1 MIDYALKI
9 KELRKF
15 LSLTQEQLGEN
26 IGASRSIISQ
36 IEIGKF
42 KPTLEMIYEIA
53 RLYSINPSF
62 FFKENFP
69 LSIEQTTEIQ
79 PTSVCQSCI
88 SKERMIVSLE
98 KNVELLEKLNKSLES
113 QIKTGSG
120 GVDPQKASYQQ
131 TATG

>member
-42 KPTLEMIYEIA
+42 KPTLEMISEIA
-53 RLYSINPSF
+53 RLYSINPSY

-69 LSIEQTTEIQ
+69 LSKDPTSEIQ
-79 PTSVCQSCI
+79 PISVCQSCI
-88 SKERMIVSLE
+88 DKERMIVSLE
-98 KNVELLEKLNKSLES
+98 KNVELLEKLNRSLEN
-113 QIKTGSG
+113 QIK
-120 GVDPQKASYQQ
+120 
-131 TATG
+131 